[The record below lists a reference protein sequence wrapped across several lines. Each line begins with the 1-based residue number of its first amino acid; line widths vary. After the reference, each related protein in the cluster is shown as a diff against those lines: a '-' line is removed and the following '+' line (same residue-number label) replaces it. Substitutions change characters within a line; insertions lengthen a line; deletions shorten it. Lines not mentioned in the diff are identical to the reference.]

1 MAVPERPRFNDP
13 VADANQAK
21 LLAGFHGNFLP
32 RSIQLME
39 VVMDGKWPLAGAI
52 LLLLFAVPS
61 QSQQV
66 PAKPPHDPMEDI
78 AGMAYGMPP
87 EFGADVL
94 LRLAELAPA
103 RKRREL
109 LDSAFLLAGRVRQP
123 LAPWK
128 YIGRNGDT
136 RAGYQ
141 EYASDLHIDRLSLSV
156 RAAAAMAAIDK
167 SRAIEMFLEIQKP
180 QSNAGGCKAPLVPNA
195 SIYYDELGKLAAAR
209 GTLTKPQSEDLDLL
223 LDRAIASI
231 SVTPDV
237 LAAARMLIASNSGRD
252 RMQAFLGGLAGAMLR
267 VDGDFRSFVT
277 LTSQGI
283 DVFYTLLQRAQRNGI
298 DTRPFAHA
306 LRQYIVTNLKSPPC
320 PDLLA
325 RLQNTGRGSAPGR
338 RQLDLDKIPLA
349 AGFNGSVV
357 SAFPSGSG
365 VSAITSEEIRPP
377 EQVSEMI
384 DDIVYFTAGTA
395 RSLKGRIREV
405 FRSQSSAKR
414 NALSKMQLE
423 DAVRDIIEDLRS
435 WKPDSGESYPDYY
448 NQKVVL
454 YFSLIDALPAGSSRD
469 RATQYLGEFIDGS
482 YDRIVPKSEWFH
494 FAHRFL
500 VGQAR
505 ESSQGEAFRILAAR
519 SQNNVLAGYAQLWR
533 WRHSPQ

>member
-94 LRLAELAPA
+94 LRVAELAPA

-109 LDSAFLLAGRVRQP
+109 LDSAFLLAGRVQQP

-156 RAAAAMAAIDK
+156 RAAAAMAALDK
-167 SRAIEMFLEIQKP
+167 SRAIEMFLEVQKP
-180 QSNAGGCKAPLVPNA
+180 QSNAGGCKAALVPNA
-195 SIYYDELGKLAAAR
+195 SIYYDELGKLAAR
-209 GTLTKPQSEDLDLL
+209 GPLTKPQSEDLDLL

-237 LAAARMLIASNSGRD
+237 LAATRMIIASNSGRD
-252 RMQAFLGGLAGAMLR
+252 RMQALLGGLAGAMLR

-277 LTSQGI
+277 LTAQGI

-306 LRQYIVTNLKSPPC
+306 LRQYIVTNLKSPHC
-320 PDLLA
+320 ADLLA
-325 RLQNTGRGSAPGR
+325 RLQNTGRASAPGR
-338 RQLDLDKIPLA
+338 RPLDLDKIPLA

-365 VSAITSEEIRPP
+365 ISAITSEEIRPL
-377 EQVSEMI
+377 EQVSEKI
-384 DDIVYFTAGTA
+384 DDVVYFTAGTA
-395 RSLKGRIREV
+395 SSLNLRIREL
-405 FRSQSSAKR
+405 FRSQGSA
-414 NALSKMQLE
+414 NLNTSKVEME
-423 DAVRDIIEDLRS
+423 DAVRGIMEELRS
-435 WKPDSGESYPDYY
+435 WKPDSSESYPDYY

-454 YFSLIDALPAGSSRD
+454 YFALIDALPAGPSRD
-469 RATQYLGEFIDGS
+469 RATQYLGEFIDAS
-482 YDRIVPKSEWFH
+482 YDRILQKSEWFH